1 MPKSWMRALACALA
15 LCAPVVAFAQADD
28 YPNRPVRVIVP
39 FPPGGPSDTI
49 TRMISERLSEQ
60 LKQPFVVENRAGAGG
75 TLGLGIAAKAP
86 ADGYTLALIA
96 TSTYA
101 ISPSLYPS
109 LPFDADKDF
118 APVAQFM
125 KIGNVLLVNP
135 QVPATDLKSLVALMR
150 ASPKSLNG
158 GYPGAGNSAHIAL
171 VLFEKSAG
179 AETVRVPYKGD
190 ADGMNALIANQIQVY
205 FTVSFVAAPQIRAG
219 KLRGIAIASPV
230 RSPGLPDIPTFAE
243 AGMPGFIDTTAYFGA
258 VTNAGA
264 PAAVV
269 RKLNEEVHR
278 ALADPKVRDYLLR
291 IGAVPGSGSVAEFT
305 DYLRAERARWAQ
317 AVKDSGAKV
326 E

>member
-1 MPKSWMRALACALA
+1 MRKSWMRALACALA
-15 LCAPVVAFAQADD
+15 LCAPVVASAQADD
-28 YPNRPVRVIVP
+28 YPARPVRVIVP

-101 ISPSLYPS
+101 ISPSLYPN

-135 QVPATDLKSLVALMR
+135 QVPANDLKALVALMR
-150 ASPKSLNG
+150 ANPKSLNG

-171 VLFEKSAG
+171 VLFEKAAG

-190 ADGMNALIANQIQVY
+190 ADGMNALVANQIQVY

-219 KLRGIAIASPV
+219 KLRGIAIASPA

-243 AGMPGFIDTTAYFGA
+243 AGMPGFIDTTAYFGV

-269 RKLNEEVHR
+269 RKLNEEVQR

-317 AVKDSGAKV
+317 AVRDSGAKV